1 MPEPARVPF
10 VADKRPHLIHLGF
23 ARLLNV
29 HGNLLWVQRTEQRGI
44 HRLQHRFFLLE
55 FTQHCISTDPEHPC
69 RITNSTGVEA
79 HVNDGLLHVRQA
91 SSVAV
96 IEEKTPRSARGVLAQ
111 VALCTTACLAAF
123 DDLLTV
129 TVQTADG
136 DESHG
141 PLLAL
146 GRCQD
151 ETQCDI
157 NRSPSPLL
165 EHYPK
170 NYSTRRARWVLKA
183 RTRYRLSTVRIAP
196 HPGLWEQAPTEGGT
210 PRTQL
215 EISRGCGRRTVGL
228 SLYPRE
234 PRRAAWGSQVTT
246 LLPLRC

>member
-1 MPEPARVPF
+1 MPEPAWVPF

-69 RITNSTGVEA
+69 RITNATGVEA

-96 IEEKTPRSARGVLAQ
+96 IEEKTPRSTRDVLAQ
-111 VALCTTACLAAF
+111 VALGPTACLAAF

-151 ETQCDI
+151 ETQSDL
-157 NRSPSPLL
+157 NLSPSPLL
-165 EHYPK
+165 EHY
-170 NYSTRRARWVLKA
+170 
-183 RTRYRLSTVRIAP
+183 RLENQLIAP
-196 HPGLWEQAPTEGGT
+196 EPQVGGQTGQVIRRVCLGGL
-210 PRTQL
+210 
-215 EISRGCGRRTVGL
+215 L
-228 SLYPRE
+228 SYYHRE
-234 PRRAAWGSQVTT
+234 AA
-246 LLPLRC
+246 